1 MKTLDWDFVR
11 YLTADWH
18 LGLDAKHDADILRG
32 VREMAAHMDAEQ
44 KRNPN
49 LVIEVDV
56 AGDIFDKPRPS
67 PHSYEILYDCLYT
80 LLELHSN
87 ARKINIFPGNH
98 DNTTGQDGAFDAFRS
113 QFWGFRALADNIR
126 FITQP
131 MGEIA
136 KGTSKF
142 VIRWPFGELPTGD
155 DIRAMRAADSTV
167 SVAPDSYQTILV
179 THFDVP
185 GAESSSEREIQIG
198 NVGALPVL
206 ADVELV
212 MSGHIHKHQ
221 WFKIGKARGMYP
233 GALAR
238 VSHTEGQDPKGFIV
252 IRGNYEEFEFIERTT
267 DRPFVT
273 LNIDTKKQTAAAAI
287 KALKKPKNEGAVR
300 VRIKTDRTE
309 AATLDRREVERQ
321 VRDLGWFDTVK
332 VEVEVEQETRKAA
345 KAVAKGRTFD
355 TYDKR
360 WVKEN
365 IPKPQQAAALKRLEG
380 WLAQTHK
387 VDQHRKYH
395 DLRLSRY
402 RVKDFQAIR
411 DADLLF
417 GPQDAIGIMGRA
429 FDNFS
434 QSNGTGKSSLME
446 GLRFGFHGK
455 TRFSKQASAIRDG
468 ADSAEVTIELVG
480 EGTTL
485 TIERAVTASGGTA
498 TVRDGDT
505 VLAKGK
511 EVTQWVELNLGLSLK
526 AFDNIVYYGSNR
538 HGIIG
543 AQPTERLKTLQEPL
557 PLDRYGDAQ
566 KLAQAEKRELE
577 RIVTG
582 AKALIADHEGDLME
596 ADALAEQQEII
607 STVPAQVKK
616 ATKEIEELKAEVA
629 KHAGRKQTISV
640 LERTVQDLERKVK
653 HQDTS
658 LKVLKDKLADNKKA
672 FSGLKAPVGAAKQK
686 AEVDKLRAELE
697 KKVEAR
703 TEARTLVKTLREKA
717 NKLESGVCPVCDAK
731 VTPEH
736 VQHNADELA
745 KLIETGTQMTA
756 DIEAIEAKITELDD
770 QIESIESDEQYYGE
784 LKDSIAKLKEQVET
798 ATAALTAEQESL
810 DKALAELKP
819 LQEAAAKHSTEE
831 AEQKVTDLQNQID
844 LLTANLREAESIVER
859 HTAAE
864 AKLKIQQQKLDTASK
879 ELQIL
884 VSLQEAISPR
894 GIPSLVVQSVIEEIN
909 DAIPGCIE
917 EFDFWQP
924 LSVWAEPTD
933 DGGVAIF
940 AQISHKPVR
949 EYEGLSQGEREI
961 VNFVFTAA
969 YRKVLQNLIDISY
982 SFVLCDESI
991 DALDSANQ
999 HKIISYFKR
1008 SSLQALCITHS
1019 DLKDS
1024 FTNMAVV
1031 AYDGKASSVTML
1043 GS

>member
-1 MKTLDWDFVR
+1 MRAGDWSLR

-18 LGLDAKHDADILRG
+18 IGLDAKHDADILRG
-32 VREMAAHMDAEQ
+32 VREIADHMAWEQ
-44 KRNPN
+44 KRDEN
-49 LVIEVDV
+49 LMIEVDI

-67 PHSYEILYDCLYT
+67 PHSYEILYDCLFT
-80 LLELHSN
+80 LLEVN
-87 ARKINIFPGNH
+87 ANRRRINIFPGNH

-113 QFWGFRALADNIR
+113 EFWELGELSASIR
-126 FITQP
+126 FITEPQ
-131 MGEIA
+131 GEVEP
-136 KGTSKF
+136 GTSKF
-142 VIRWPFGELPTGD
+142 VVRWPFGALPTGD
-155 DIRAMRAADSTV
+155 DIRSMRAADSV
-167 SVAPDSYQTILV
+167 VAAAPAKYETILV

-198 NVGALPVL
+198 NVGALPIL
-206 ADVELV
+206 SDVELV
-212 MSGHIHKHQ
+212 LSGHIHKHQ

-252 IRGNYEEFEFIERTT
+252 IRGNYDEFEFVERTT
-267 DRPFVT
+267 DRVFVT
-273 LNIDTKKQTAAAAI
+273 LNIDTQKQPLAAAI
-287 KALKKPKNEGAVR
+287 KALKKPKNEGAIR
-300 VRIKTDRTE
+300 IRIKTDRAG
-309 AATLDRREVERQ
+309 AATIDRREIERQ

-332 VEVEVEQETRKAA
+332 VEIEVEQETRKAA

-365 IPKPQQAAALKRLEG
+365 IPKAQQAAALKRLEG

-387 VDQHRKYH
+387 VDQQRKYH

-411 DADLLF
+411 DADLTF
-417 GPQDAIGIMGRA
+417 GPDDAIGIMGRA
-429 FDNFS
+429 FDSFS

-468 ADSAEVTIELVG
+468 ADSAEVIIDLVG
-480 EGTTL
+480 EGAAL
-485 TIERAVTASGGTA
+485 TIERAVTAAGGTA
-498 TVRDGDT
+498 VVRDGDT

-582 AKALIADHEGDLME
+582 ARALIADHEGDLLE
-596 ADALAEQQEII
+596 PDDLEQQQEII
-607 STVPAQVKK
+607 STLPDQIKK
-616 ATKEIEELKAEVA
+616 LAKEIEELKAEIA
-629 KHAGRKQTISV
+629 KHAGRKQTISI
-640 LERTVQDLERKVK
+640 LERTVQDLDRKVK
-653 HQDTS
+653 HQDTQ
-658 LKVLKDKLADNKKA
+658 LKVKADKLASSKKA
-672 FSGLKAPVGAAKQK
+672 FSELPKPKGT
-686 AEVDKLRAELE
+686 DKLTKELDKLQAELRA
-697 KKVEAR
+697 KTEAR

-717 NKLESGVCPVCDAK
+717 DKLEAGVCPVCDAK

-736 VQHNADELA
+736 VEHNATELA
-745 KLIETGTQMTA
+745 NLIESGKAMTVEIEA
-756 DIEAIEAKITELDD
+756 LEGRISKLETEIEAIEADEDYYDDLQITIAELTKE
-770 QIESIESDEQYYGE
+770 IE
-784 LKDSIAKLKEQVET
+784 ATT
-798 ATAALTAEQESL
+798 ATLSTEQDSL
-810 DKALAELKP
+810 AKAQAELEP
-819 LQEAAAKHSTEE
+819 LKKAAAKHSTEV
-831 AEQKVTDLQNQID
+831 AEQKVGELKEQSDT
-844 LLTANLREAESIVER
+844 LTAELREAESMVER

-864 AKLKIQQQKLDTASK
+864 AKLKIQQEKLDTATK
-879 ELQIL
+879 ELTTL
-884 VSLQEAISPR
+884 VALQEAISPR

-1031 AYDGKASSVTML
+1031 TYDGKASSVAML